1 MKVIFYDDDIIV
13 CHKESGELSECADE
27 NAHNSLP
34 RLLSEHLRGI
44 GEQNAHVF
52 AVHRLDKETEG
63 VMVFARN
70 SRAAAALS
78 QSIREGKLEKT
89 YLALCHGEVFPDT
102 DKLCDLLYYDR
113 KRGKSFV
120 VTRERNGVR
129 KAELEYRVIERKNGL
144 SLLEVKLF
152 TGRTHQIRV
161 QFASRK
167 HPLVGDRRY
176 GAPKSEHSGT
186 ALVSKRLSFTHPK
199 SGERLTFECEMPST
213 ALWKVFDGQ

>member
-129 KAELEYRVIERKNGL
+129 KAELEYRVLERKNGL

-167 HPLVGDRRY
+167 HPLVADRRY
-176 GAPKSEHSGT
+176 GAPKGETEKLGLLAKT
-186 ALVSKRLSFTHPK
+186 LTFPHPTTRK
-199 SGERLTFECEMPST
+199 TVTFECDEGT
-213 ALWKVFDGQ
+213 WGDATRGRD